1 LRASSPGTG
10 NSTGRPDGCVI
21 GAREQVTESVLV
33 TGASG
38 FVGRRLV
45 TALANAGN
53 RVVAAARN
61 PHASRFPETV
71 QVARLPDLAQ
81 RIDWEPLLADV
92 AYVVHLAGVAH
103 RGADTTEEMCD
114 RINHQAV
121 ADLAMAA
128 AKAGLVRVILISSIG
143 SQSGP
148 CSEHVLS
155 ETDEP
160 RPTSAYGRSKL
171 AAEIALR
178 GSSASYTILRPVLMY
193 GPDAPG
199 NMGMLVKLAA
209 SPWPLPFGA
218 LTGRRSLLAVDNLIG
233 AVKLAM
239 SSPATE
245 NQTYVIADPDALT
258 LPEIVRV
265 LRAAINRSP
274 RLLPVPQ
281 GLLANALGML
291 GQGDL
296 WQRLGASLV
305 ADPAKLMTAGW
316 RPAIDTRDGL
326 TAMMRSGEPRSIQS

>member
-1 LRASSPGTG
+1 
-10 NSTGRPDGCVI
+10 
-21 GAREQVTESVLV
+21 VTQSVLV

-45 TALANAGN
+45 AALASAGN

-61 PHASRFPETV
+61 PHAVRFPETV
-71 QVARLPDLAQ
+71 QIARLPDLAQ

-103 RGADTTEEMCD
+103 RGADTTEEMYD

-128 AKAGLVRVILISSIG
+128 AKAGHVRVIFISSIG

-148 CSEHVLS
+148 SSEHVLS
-155 ETDEP
+155 EADEP

-178 GSSASYTILRPVLMY
+178 GSAASYTILRPVLMY
-193 GPDAPG
+193 GPEAPG

-239 SSPATE
+239 SSAATTE
-245 NQTYVIADPDALT
+245 NETYVIADPDALT

-265 LRAAINRSP
+265 LRAAINRAP

-281 GLLANALGML
+281 GLLANTLGMI

-326 TAMMRSGEPRSIQS
+326 TAMMRSGEPGSIRS